1 KHQRTSMSILQWRIW
16 KVFSKINL
24 LIIPVI
30 APILLVPWF
39 RCEMQRDSP
48 TRRKTY
54 ASDEITRNI
63 AGVEQASKQTA
74 EGATHA
80 ETASVKMNE
89 LARALASLVTQ
100 FRVLA

>member
-1 KHQRTSMSILQWRIW
+1 MSILQWRNW

-30 APILLVPWF
+30 VPILLVPWF
-39 RCEMQRDSP
+39 TYEMQRDSP

-54 ASDEITRNI
+54 TSDEITRNI

-74 EGATHA
+74 KGATHA